1 MYRYILK
8 RIVQLIPVLIGISI
22 LVYFILDLAP
32 GDVVDVI
39 APDDATIEQKEQI
52 REEMGL
58 NRSIFIR
65 YGEYMWNLL
74 HGDLGESY
82 VTGQSVWK
90 AFSEKAPNTLRL
102 GVVSVIVSVALA
114 LPVGIYSAQHRGSW
128 KDSLAMIVAL
138 CGLSMPVFW
147 LGMLLILTFALKLG
161 VLPSGGDEGWTS
173 LILPAFTLGFS
184 HMGSLT
190 RTTRSSMLDVIRQ
203 DYLRT
208 ARAKGVPEKVVIRK
222 HALKNAL
229 IPIITIIGTQLGTI
243 LGGAVLTESV
253 FSWPGVGRL
262 VIDSLNTRDT
272 QMVTG
277 CLIMTT
283 MFFSV
288 ILLLVDLIYAF
299 VDPRIKAQYAAKKGD
314 SKKNGKK
321 AEA

>member
-1 MYRYILK
+1 MYRYIIK
-8 RIVQLIPVLIGISI
+8 RLLQLIPVLIGVSI

-39 APDDATIEQKEQI
+39 APDDATPADKEI
-52 REEMGL
+52 LREEMGL
-58 NRSIFIR
+58 NRNIFIR
-65 YGEYMWNLL
+65 YGEYMFNLL
-74 HGDLGESY
+74 RGDLGQSY

-90 AFSEKAPNTLRL
+90 SFTEKAPNTLTL
-102 GVVSVIVSVALA
+102 GVVSVIFSVGLS
-114 LPVGIYSAQHRGSW
+114 LPLGIYSAQHRGSW
-128 KDSLAMIVAL
+128 KDSLTMVIAL

-147 LGMLLILTFALKLG
+147 LGMLLILAFALKLG
-161 VLPSGGDEGWTS
+161 VLPSGGDDGWMS
-173 LILPAFTLGFS
+173 LILPALTLGFS
-184 HMGSLT
+184 HMGILT

-208 ARAKGVPEKVVIRK
+208 ARAKGVSERVVIRK

-229 IPIITIIGTQLGTI
+229 IPIITIIGTQLGAV

-253 FSWPGVGRL
+253 FSWPGIGRL

-283 MFFSV
+283 MFFSL
-288 ILLLVDLIYAF
+288 ILLLVDLVYAF
-299 VDPRIKAQYAAKKGD
+299 VDPRIKAQYAVKRGD
-314 SKKNGKK
+314 SKKHGQK
-321 AEA
+321 ATA